1 MNIYCIRDRML
12 DYFQDPFVAPND
24 YNVLASVANV
34 INNPE
39 VHSAIAQAP
48 HHFEIWRIATV
59 DDQGHINE
67 SREFVSDCSALVRA
81 GREPSDT
88 GTATAAGIPL
98 KRTGSPENAQLR
110 THAEEPAPGNTLA
123 PAGSKAGT
131 THRTPEGGNN

>member
-24 YNVLASVANV
+24 YNVLASVSNV

-39 VHSAIAQAP
+39 VQSAIAQAP

-67 SREFVSDCSALVRA
+67 SREFLADCSSLVRA
-81 GREPSDT
+81 QRQPAAPGARPTQE
-88 GTATAAGIPL
+88 ATTQ
-98 KRTGSPENAQLR
+98 RTGAPHGAQPGQ
-110 THAEEPAPGNTLA
+110 HALQSADGNSLA
-123 PAGSKAGT
+123 PAGSALAQ
-131 THRTPEGGNN
+131 THRTIEGGNN